1 MGDNTDAPGVTA
13 GELAAVL
20 QAMDEKYRTPYD
32 ALSKR
37 AESSR
42 TDGETK
48 KKFIHYSCL
57 M

>member
-20 QAMDEKYRTPYD
+20 QAMDEKYKLCLMHSAD
-32 ALSKR
+32 KQR
-37 AESSR
+37 AQEQMER
-42 TDGETK
+42 PR